1 MSLLPIFE
9 SLERSWL
16 SVAMHAGAWQFPAVE
31 ILHIAGSIVVFGS
44 VLIVNLRLLGQVFTD
59 VSVIAI
65 SSDLRVWNRIGLVA
79 QFLTGPLLLITEAT
93 RFYANTPFRAKIA
106 MLLFAILFQTTVH
119 RRVIASEAHRGR
131 RLVAL
136 VAVTSLALWLG
147 VVFSGLSIELFG

>member
-16 SVAMHAGAWQFPAVE
+16 STAMRAGAWQFPAVE

-59 VSVIAI
+59 VSVVAV
-65 SSDLRVWNRIGLVA
+65 SSDLRAWNRLGLSA

-93 RFYANTPFRAKIA
+93 RFYANTPFRAKVT
-106 MLLFAILFQTTVH
+106 LLLLAILFQITIH
-119 RRVIASEAHRGR
+119 RRVIASETPPSRG
-131 RLVAL
+131 LVAL
-136 VAVTSLALWLG
+136 VAGTSLALWLG
-147 VVFSGLSIELFG
+147 VVLSGLSIELFG